1 MPHHVFRIVA
11 DGNWCHIAVK
21 GSGLDDNMERQK
33 AAIAILVV
41 FLSLTGCSPEI
52 SYDTSPFEIPS
63 GVIQVSFS
71 ATADMRD
78 YTGDKIVYFR
88 GACERI
94 AY

>member
-1 MPHHVFRIVA
+1 
-11 DGNWCHIAVK
+11 
-21 GSGLDDNMERQK
+21 MERQK
-33 AAIAILVV
+33 TALAILVV
-41 FLSLTGCSPEI
+41 FLSLLGCAHQI
-52 SYDTSPFEIPS
+52 SCDTTPFEVPS